1 MGSEQKY
8 ITENKKE
15 EIDNN
20 IEYFNSYKKN
30 LIQFL
35 IHSMAYP
42 GNKKVWGRVRLNPN
56 EILGIQKEI
65 SRVDL
70 FIYDLKLIKNPN
82 ISVLNYL
89 NNKHLNKI

>member
-1 MGSEQKY
+1 M
-8 ITENKKE
+8 
-15 EIDNN
+15 
-20 IEYFNSYKKN
+20 
-30 LIQFL
+30 
-35 IHSMAYP
+35 
-42 GNKKVWGRVRLNPN
+42 RLNPN

>member
-8 ITENKKE
+8 IMANKKE
-15 EIDNN
+15 EIDND
-20 IEYFNSYKKN
+20 IEYFNSYKKS

-35 IHSMAYP
+35 IHSVAYP

-65 SRVDL
+65 SRL
-70 FIYDLKLIKNPN
+70 EILIYDLKLLKNPSN
-82 ISVLNYL
+82 SILNYL
-89 NNKHLNKI
+89 NNKHLN